1 MDTHPEMDINPTS
14 QSRPPSIQSESQI
27 TKPSNSHQKEPKSSY
42 PCDDAAKVETGS
54 IMTDNLGDQEVLS
67 NQDTIN
73 YRTCS
78 WQKTAALLFSEYI
91 CIAIMSFPWSYSV
104 LGLIPGLLLTLAIA
118 MIVLYTSLT
127 IWRFCLRHPEVRDVC
142 DISKI
147 LFFDSDIVWYIAAA
161 MFLLNNTFIQ
171 ALHCLVGA
179 EYLNTISGHP
189 FCTVALA
196 LLTAIVSFFCSLPRT
211 FGTLSKIG
219 TFSAIATFISILLAV
234 IFAGIQDHPF
244 GWTEAK
250 GDPVIR
256 NFPAPGTTFVQGMS
270 AFLNIS
276 FTFIGQITIPSF
288 IAEMKEPE
296 DFWKSVAAVTVA
308 EIILFTIVGALIYVF
323 VGNQY
328 MTSPAFASLGND
340 IYMKISFSFMVPT
353 LIFLGVL
360 YASVSA
366 RFIFFRMFEGTR
378 HKANHTVIGWVS
390 WAAILLF
397 LWIVAWIIS
406 EVIPFFTNL
415 LSIMS
420 AIFGSYFGFILWGFA
435 WIRMRQAENPNL
447 MKRKSIREWAEL
459 VFNVLIICIGLL
471 FLGPGTFASVQ
482 SVVDSYRSGGFGQ
495 AFSCASNAL
504 HPG

>member
-1 MDTHPEMDINPTS
+1 MDHDSVFE
-14 QSRPPSIQSESQI
+14 SRPLPQAEEKVI
-27 TKPSNSHQKEPKSSY
+27 KPQDLHLKNGKP
-42 PCDDAAKVETGS
+42 PCDYDAATMAETGS
-54 IMTDNLGDQEVLS
+54 LMTNNLGDQIVLS
-67 NQDTIN
+67 NEDTIN

-78 WQKTAALLFSEYI
+78 WQMTAALLFSEYI

-104 LGLIPGLLLTLAIA
+104 LGLIPGLLCTVVIA

-179 EYLNTISGHP
+179 EYLNTVAGQP

-196 LLTAIVSFFCSLPRT
+196 MITAIISFICSLPRT
-211 FGTLSKIG
+211 FSTLSKIG
-219 TFSAIATFISILLAV
+219 TFSAIATFLSILLSI
-234 IFAGIQDHPF
+234 IFAGIQDHPY
-244 GWTEAK
+244 GWTEEK
-250 GDPVIR
+250 GDPMIL
-256 NFPAPGTTFVQGMS
+256 NFPAPGTTFVQGLS

-276 FTFIGQITIPSF
+276 FTFIGQITLPSF
-288 IAEMKEPE
+288 ISEMKEPH
-296 DFWKSVAAVTVA
+296 DFWKSLAAVTVA
-308 EIILFTIVGALIYVF
+308 EIILFTIVGALVYVF

-328 MTSPAFASLGND
+328 ITSPAFGSLGND
-340 IYMKISFSFMVPT
+340 VFMKVSFSFMVPT

-378 HKANHTVIGWVS
+378 HKTNHTVFGWACWS
-390 WAAILLF
+390 GILLF
-397 LWIVAWIIS
+397 LWIVAWVIA

-420 AIFGSYFGFILWGFA
+420 AIFGSYFGFILWGWA
-435 WIRMRQAENPNL
+435 WIRMLYSDHPNL
-447 MKRKSIREWAEL
+447 TKKQGLRHWVEL
-459 VFNVLIICIGLL
+459 LFNGIIILIGLF
-471 FLGPGTFASVQ
+471 FLGPGTYASVQ
-482 SVVDSYRSGGFGQ
+482 SVLDSYKEGGFDS
-495 AFSCASNAL
+495 AFSCASNGL
-504 HPG
+504 H